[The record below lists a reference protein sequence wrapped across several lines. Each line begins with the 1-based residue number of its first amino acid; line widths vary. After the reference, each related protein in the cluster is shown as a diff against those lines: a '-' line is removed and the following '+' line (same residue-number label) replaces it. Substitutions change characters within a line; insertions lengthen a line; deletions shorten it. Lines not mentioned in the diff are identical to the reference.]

1 MASTHSLSLSS
12 YAKVN
17 LYLDVIGRRPDGY
30 HELLTLFER
39 ISLCDTIR
47 LTEISSDEIVIAS
60 DTREIPCDATNLAWK
75 AADLIKRSFSVKKGV
90 KIEILKRIPVGGG
103 LGGGSSNAACV
114 LSGMNRLF
122 GLGLGRPVL
131 VDLANRLGSD
141 VAFFVSGRRFAV
153 GRGRGG
159 DLKGASIPSDVRL
172 WHVLFVP
179 PRNIITKDV
188 YALFDRGSQR
198 AKTGQ
203 NPKKTLTLTKNS
215 ENVNILLS
223 YLRRGELSSL
233 NRKIYN
239 RLSETVEE
247 SYSFVSELR
256 ADLSKLGLKWVHMS
270 GSGPTLF
277 VICKDQKY
285 AQRVYDEARARL
297 FNKCRV
303 FCTSTL

>member
-1 MASTHSLSLSS
+1 MASANSLLLPSP
-12 YAKVN
+12 AKLN
-17 LYLDVIGRRPDGY
+17 LYLDVLGRRPDGY

-47 LTEISSDEIVIAS
+47 LTEIQTDEIVLS
-60 DTREIPCDATNLAWK
+60 CDSRLIPCDATNLAWR
-75 AADLIKRSFSVKKGV
+75 AADLMRRSFGIKRGV
-90 KIEILKRIPVGGG
+90 KIEIQKRIPVGGG
-103 LGGGSSNAACV
+103 MGGGSSNAATV

-122 GLGLGRPVL
+122 GMRLNRPVL
-131 VDLANRLGSD
+131 IDLANRLGSD
-141 VAFFVSGRRFAV
+141 VAFFVSARRFAV

-159 DLKGASIPSDVRL
+159 ELTGASIPSGVRL

-198 AKTGQ
+198 AKTGR
-203 NPKKTLTLTKNS
+203 NPQETLTLTKNS
-215 ENVNILLS
+215 ENVNMLLS
-223 YLRRGELSSL
+223 YLRRRDFCSL

-239 RLSETVEE
+239 RLSEIVAE
-247 SYSFVSELR
+247 SYGFVSELR
-256 ADLSKLGLKWVHMS
+256 ADLSKLGFKWLHMS

-285 AQRVYDEARARL
+285 AQRVYDKARARL
-297 FNKCRV
+297 SDKYHLFIAV
-303 FCTSTL
+303 TL